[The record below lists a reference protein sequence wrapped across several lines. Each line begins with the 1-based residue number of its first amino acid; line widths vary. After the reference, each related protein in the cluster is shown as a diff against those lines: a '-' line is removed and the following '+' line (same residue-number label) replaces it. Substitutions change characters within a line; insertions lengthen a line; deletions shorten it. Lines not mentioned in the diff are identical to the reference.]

1 MSKQEWF
8 RHMESIG
15 LPTSGRRSDPRV
27 IEALAHMR
35 GCDVCDARKK
45 TRRSNMA
52 ARVRDDAHR
61 MLGLKK
67 TPYGWE

>member
-8 RHMESIG
+8 EHMSGLG
-15 LPTSGRRSDPRV
+15 LPTSGSDPRV
-27 IEALAHMR
+27 IEALQHMR
-35 GCDVCDARKK
+35 GCDVCAARKK
-45 TRRSNMA
+45 TRRANKA
-52 ARVRDDAHR
+52 ARVRNGARR